1 MAEHRVDG
9 LTVTLRGYSGLPLP
23 EDLTEAVELRV
34 AVGTQ
39 LDLEQLADEVR
50 EDLAGRVF
58 VIEQR
63 YRETRW
69 GASGD
74 VMQLVV
80 DVSNVVGGVAGLKVL
95 WDAISPRV
103 FRRGRPIPLPM
114 TGETSAASARA
125 VVAENLNIGAD
136 SIRVVGVEP
145 VGDGYRVNLETP
157 LGPFVVEID
166 SHRVS
171 HMRRN

>member
-80 DVSNVVGGVAGLKVL
+80 DV
-95 WDAISPRV
+95 
-103 FRRGRPIPLPM
+103 
-114 TGETSAASARA
+114 
-125 VVAENLNIGAD
+125 
-136 SIRVVGVEP
+136 EP